1 MVTRKEKVKFIIL
14 RTVGNFFL
22 LFSIFGMVMTFGP
35 AIYFE
40 IIYRTNHVR
49 NVKYVVS
56 VPPTENTSTISIT
69 PTPTVNTNRS
79 FFGQITG
86 GDKIEVISPVSA
98 QFGIVIPKIGANAK
112 INPNVDAGKQDEYLA
127 ALKDGVAHAA
137 GTVFPGVTGNIYLFA
152 HSTDAFWNVG
162 RYNAV
167 FYLLKE
173 LENGD
178 EIDVFFQGVRHVYR
192 VVNKLVV
199 DPSETHY
206 LTQMLPY
213 EQLTLQTCWPP
224 GTTFK
229 RLLILA
235 RPERDL
241 LVR

>member
-127 ALKDGVAHAA
+127 ALKASGVRLSIGGDCHSATYDVAWDAA
-137 GTVFPGVTGNIYLFA
+137 SEILLSVGI
-152 HSTDAFWNVG
+152 TDADLW
-162 RYNAV
+162 R
-167 FYLLKE
+167 
-173 LENGD
+173 LE
-178 EIDVFFQGVRHVYR
+178 
-192 VVNKLVV
+192 
-199 DPSETHY
+199 
-206 LTQMLPY
+206 
-213 EQLTLQTCWPP
+213 
-224 GTTFK
+224 
-229 RLLILA
+229 
-235 RPERDL
+235 
-241 LVR
+241 